1 MDQVAS
7 RTPSRCRTVIR
18 FTLGSL
24 NGCYLDHRTHRRG
37 KGDGHETGD
46 GVTAGAVL
54 CVALTSYCDP
64 ASSQQPQ
71 AIAPEAVRPPVCSE
85 LNVNGRASTS
95 FFAVTL
101 PPSQSCTTRISNGF
115 PVPDPNC
122 TPGAIDPTLTIEVLK
137 DPRFTTRCVSNAVT
151 TEGEKALTY
160 DWYSLPHPS
169 NNSGENQ
176 ICELDHLVSLEL
188 GGADSL
194 DNVWPQCGPAGVTL
208 PQRFF
213 KEKDTVEN
221 FLAMQVR
228 TGRMNL
234 TGAQKAIATDWTQ
247 FLNEARRVCPEGRC
261 F

>member
-1 MDQVAS
+1 MK
-7 RTPSRCRTVIR
+7 
-18 FTLGSL
+18 LM
-24 NGCYLDHRTHRRG
+24 RRLA
-37 KGDGHETGD
+37 
-46 GVTAGAVL
+46 AGAASCL
-54 CVALTSYCDP
+54 PLLTYCG
-64 ASSQQPQ
+64 AAGSQQPP
-71 AIAPEAVRPPVCSE
+71 AIAPEALRPPVCAE
-85 LNVNGRASTS
+85 LNINGRASTPLV
-95 FFAVTL
+95 AVNL
-101 PPSQSCTTRISNGF
+101 PPQQSCTTRVSNGF

-122 TPGAIDPTLTIEVLK
+122 TPGENNPTLTIEVLK
-137 DPRFTTRCVSNAVT
+137 DPRFTTRCVRDAVT
-151 TEGEKALTY
+151 TEGEKAITY

-169 NNSGENQ
+169 NNSGESQ